1 MKELMNDIKAEG
13 YTKKEFIVYGI
24 VAPILMT
31 AAIII
36 VSAI

>member
-13 YTKKEFIVYGI
+13 YTKKDYIVYGI

-31 AAIII
+31 SAIII

>member
-13 YTKKEFIVYGI
+13 YTKKDYIVYGI
-24 VAPILMT
+24 LAPILMAT
-31 AAIII
+31 AIII

>member
-24 VAPILMT
+24 VAPILMA

-36 VSAI
+36 GSAI

>member
-13 YTKKEFIVYGI
+13 YTKKDYIVYGI

-36 VSAI
+36 ISAI

>member
-24 VAPILMT
+24 VAPILMV

>member
-1 MKELMNDIKAEG
+1 MKELINDIKAEG

-24 VAPILMT
+24 VAPILMV